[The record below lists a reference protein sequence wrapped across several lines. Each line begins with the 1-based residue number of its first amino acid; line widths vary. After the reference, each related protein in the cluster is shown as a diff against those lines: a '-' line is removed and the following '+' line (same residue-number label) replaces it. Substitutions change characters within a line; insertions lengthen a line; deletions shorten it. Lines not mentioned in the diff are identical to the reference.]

1 MEYDNIPNV
10 LGRLPMRTTLIKYY
24 VSIIRFRNTPK
35 VRIFS
40 IK

>member
-1 MEYDNIPNV
+1 MGYDNIPNA
-10 LGRLPMRTTLIKYY
+10 LGRLPLRTTSIKYY
-24 VSIIRFRNTPK
+24 VPMIRFRNSPK